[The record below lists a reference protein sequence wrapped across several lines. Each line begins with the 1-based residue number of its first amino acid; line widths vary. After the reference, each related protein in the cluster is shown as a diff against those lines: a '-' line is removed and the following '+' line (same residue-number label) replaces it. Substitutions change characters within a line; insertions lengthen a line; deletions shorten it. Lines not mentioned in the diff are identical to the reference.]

1 MSFCRPTVSFH
12 KIYTNFSEHA
22 VVLDS
27 IIGWESSLGS
37 WCRVEGILPK
47 VNPNTPNS
55 RIESDRL
62 FDNKGKFM
70 SQCAVLGRGVSGQ
83 FHHLRPK
90 KSITFQTFMKLEKS
104 PMNTSYVTAL
114 LCRRKRL
121 ATRVR
126 TKSFCKNSSHSALYS
141 VLASAISFNTVN
153 LFKMSFRYYD
163 VIIT

>member
-1 MSFCRPTVSFH
+1 METEPRKVFIDKSADVHPEAKIGPNVTIGPNAVVKRGARIRNAIVLDNAVIGGISNFCRSTASFH
-12 KIYTNFSEHA
+12 KIYIKFSEHA

-83 FHHLRPK
+83 FHHL
-90 KSITFQTFMKLEKS
+90 
-104 PMNTSYVTAL
+104 
-114 LCRRKRL
+114 
-121 ATRVR
+121 
-126 TKSFCKNSSHSALYS
+126 
-141 VLASAISFNTVN
+141 
-153 LFKMSFRYYD
+153 
-163 VIIT
+163 